1 MTSSVLSISRR
12 CLALSVLVTAGV
24 IGMVPQSSF
33 AYDENSTSAINVDA
47 KGVAV
52 NGYDVVTY
60 FTASQPTQG
69 RAEFS
74 AIYLGTTYLFSTAA
88 NRDVFKQNPPR
99 YVPQYG
105 GFCAMGV
112 ALNRKFDG
120 DPTAWHILDDKLY
133 LNVNKDV
140 QKKWLEDVPGYI
152 AKSGVI
158 WPSIKDKT
166 PKSL

>member
-1 MTSSVLSISRR
+1 MTTSVISAGRR
-12 CLALSVLVTAGV
+12 YLALSVLATAGL
-24 IGMVPQSSF
+24 MALAPQAAF
-33 AYDENSTSAINVDA
+33 AYDENSTSSINVDK

-52 NGYDVVTY
+52 NGFDVVAY

-74 AIYLGTTYLFSTAA
+74 AVHNGTTYLFSSAA
-88 NRDVFKQNPPR
+88 SRDAFKQNPPR
-99 YVPQYG
+99 YVPQFG

-112 ALNRKFDG
+112 ALDKKLDG
-120 DPTAWHILDDKLY
+120 DPTAWRIVDDKLY

-140 QKKWLEDVPGYI
+140 QKKWLEDVPGNLMK
-152 AKSGVI
+152 AAAI
-158 WPSIKDKT
+158 WPTIKDKT